1 MCGIIGLFTPHA
13 KTIWPAAQRAAMV
26 TALAHRGPDG
36 HGEYTLPG
44 LFLGHTRLAVL
55 DLSPAGRQPMV
66 SPDGRYSI
74 VFNGEIYNFQA
85 LRADLEQRGHPF
97 TTRTDTEVLLAAWR
111 AWGPACLE
119 KLDGIFAFAI
129 HDRLENTL
137 ELVRDHLGVKPLFYW
152 NDGGPTWAFASEP
165 LAMFGP
171 IIPLPDLDPGDLDRY
186 FTYQYVP
193 APGSGL
199 HGVAQ
204 LPPGHRLTLSAG
216 GGRLSRYWQLPCPA
230 TTRSWGME
238 LVDEFAELSR
248 QSVRRQLVSDAP
260 LGLFLSGGLDST
272 SVALAIQQTGEH
284 PTAFTLGFDQP
295 RFDERPAA
303 HDFAHAMGMTMR
315 AETFV
320 WSNEEILTTL
330 GAMRELAAD
339 ASLFPTHQL
348 SRLARRE
355 VTVILAGDG
364 GDELLAGYDT
374 YKAGLITP
382 WIHKIPAPARAVGLF
397 LTRFLPADDAR
408 YSPRLVAERLLLAGA
423 EGPRRDHASFRR
435 IFSDGLKTRL
445 YEPEFARAVRD
456 IDPVGEYV
464 ALMDGLPK
472 ERSGVT
478 ARQYADLHHFL
489 PSVLAKVDRMSM
501 ATGLEVRVPLLDRA
515 LVEFCFQLPD
525 EAKRHNG
532 RGKRIMREM
541 LAGQVP
547 AGHLNRAKAGFLPP
561 VDGWFRKP
569 GPMFDVFHQ
578 HLRWARQAALGWLR
592 WDEVEKM
599 WREHQV
605 GRLNVGFALLVILQF
620 INWRAQMR
628 RQGQQGR

>member
-1 MCGIIGLFTPHA
+1 MCGIIGLFSTPT
-13 KTIWPAAQRAAMV
+13 KTIWPEAQCAAMV
-26 TALAHRGPDG
+26 AALAHRGPDG
-36 HGEYTLPG
+36 QGQHTLPG

-55 DLSPAGRQPMV
+55 DLSPAGGQPMV
-66 SPDGRYSI
+66 SADGRYAI
-74 VFNGEIYNFQA
+74 VFNGEIYNFHS
-85 LRADLEQRGHPF
+85 LRSDLEQRGHPF
-97 TTRTDTEVLLAAWR
+97 FTRTDTEVLLAAWR
-111 AWGPACLE
+111 EWGPACLD

-129 HDRLENTL
+129 HDRQEHTL
-137 ELVRDHLGVKPLFYW
+137 DLVRDHLGVKPLFYW
-152 NDGGPTWAFASEP
+152 HDGKEIWAFASEP

-171 IIPLPDLDPGDLDRY
+171 IIPLPEIDAPDLDRY

-199 HGVAQ
+199 RGVAQ
-204 LPPGHRLTLSAG
+204 LPPGHRLHLAASSA
-216 GGRLSRYWQLPCPA
+216 RLTRYWQLTCPPV
-230 TTRSWGME
+230 TRPWGVDLVEEFTE
-238 LVDEFAELSR
+238 LTR
-248 QSVRRQLVSDAP
+248 RSVRRQLVSDAP

-272 SVALAIQQTGEH
+272 TVALGVRQVGVH

-303 HDFAHAMGMTMR
+303 RAFAHALGMTMQ

-320 WSNEEILTTL
+320 WSHEEILNTL

-339 ASLFPTHQL
+339 ASLFATHQL

-374 YKAGLITP
+374 YKAGRITP
-382 WIHKIPAPARAVGLF
+382 WIHKIPAPVRSTGLF
-397 LTRFLPADDAR
+397 LTRFLPADDQR

-435 IFSDGLKTRL
+435 IFTDALKARL
-445 YEPEFARAVRD
+445 YEPEFARAVQQ
-456 IDPVGEYV
+456 IDAVGEYV
-464 ALMDGLPK
+464 ALMDPVPK
-472 ERSGVT
+472 ERSEVT

-525 EAKRHNG
+525 EAKRHKG

-547 AGHLNRAKAGFLPP
+547 AGHLDLPKAGFLPP

-569 GPMFDVFHQ
+569 GPMFDLFRHHV
-578 HLRWARQAALGWLR
+578 RWARETNMGWLR
-592 WDEVEKM
+592 WDEVEKV
-599 WREHQV
+599 WGEHQA

-620 INWRAQMR
+620 INWRSKPA
-628 RQGQQGR
+628 